1 MSIDDPKAR
10 IAAAIESAAEP
21 ADLEEAEGAAFDGA
35 VDDGAEAEADLSAE
49 AGDTAETGDG
59 EGPREPRPLG
69 YDIGRMNREFA
80 LVLMG
85 SKAAILQQQGEGPIE
100 DRVKMLTIDA
110 FKAWMM
116 NRPTE
121 ILDRD
126 GKIKRVTWAA
136 RWLVS
141 RERRQYRGIEFFP
154 DPGSA
159 PNTEGYFNLWQG
171 FTVTPRAKT
180 NGYAVFR
187 DHLLNNVCSGS
198 KPLYAWV
205 FGWFAHIVQ
214 RPRERLGT
222 ALVLRGKM
230 GTGKTLVGEIVGKL
244 FESHFFLIDDP
255 RYLTGNFNA
264 HMASCLLLQADEG
277 FWAGDKG
284 AEGRLKSL
292 VTSETQMIEHKG
304 VDPIRLKNFVRLM
317 ITSNEDWVIPAG
329 KDERR
334 FCVLDVAPHCAQ
346 NSEYFGEMAKEMAE
360 GGREALLHDLLTFD
374 LGSVNLRQIPYT
386 EGLLEQKLRSLD
398 TVESWWFERLMT
410 GTPTRKVEYWRTDM
424 VIDEMFDDYIEGAD
438 KIGVKRKSELTAF
451 GIKMKKLVPEIER
464 KRLSTNT
471 GHMETKRLWHYLL
484 PPLAACRAQFERE
497 VKQAV
502 NWDDGSE
509 PGETGSEGGN

>member
-1 MSIDDPKAR
+1 MSTDDPKAR
-10 IAAAIESAAEP
+10 VAAIIESAAEP
-21 ADLEEAEGAAFDGA
+21 ADIEEAETAFDPG
-35 VDDGAEAEADLSAE
+35 DDDAENADLFGE
-49 AGDTAETGDG
+49 DGGETESG
-59 EGPREPRPLG
+59 GPREPRALG
-69 YDIGRMNREFA
+69 FDMDRMNREFA

-110 FKAWMM
+110 FKAWLM
-116 NRPTE
+116 NRTTE
-121 ILDRD
+121 ILDTE
-126 GKIKRVTWAA
+126 GKVKRVTYAA
-136 RWLVS
+136 KWLNS
-141 RERRQYRGIEFFP
+141 RERRQYRGVEFMP
-154 DPGSA
+154 DPKHIE
-159 PNTEGYFNLWQG
+159 NTPGYFNLWQG
-171 FTVTPRAKT
+171 FSVVPKAKKD
-180 NGYAVFR
+180 GYTVFR
-187 DHLLNNVCSGS
+187 DHLLTNICNGS
-198 KPLYAWV
+198 KPLYNWI

-214 RPRERLGT
+214 RPRERIGT

-230 GTGKTLVGEIVGKL
+230 GTGKTIIGEYVGEL

-255 RYLTGNFNA
+255 RYLTGQFNA

-292 VTSETQMIEHKG
+292 VTSKTQMIEHKG

-334 FCVLDVAPHCAQ
+334 FCVVDVMPHCAQ
-346 NSEYFGEMAKEMAE
+346 NAEYFGEMAREMAD
-360 GGREALLHDLLTFD
+360 GGREALLHDLLAFD
-374 LGSVNLRQIPYT
+374 LTSVNLRQIPYT
-386 EGLLEQKLRSLD
+386 DALLEQKLRSLD

-410 GTPTRKVEYWRTDM
+410 GTPTRKLEYWRTDM

-451 GIKMKKLVPEIER
+451 GIKMRKLVPGLER
-464 KRLSTNT
+464 KRLSATT
-471 GHMETKRLWHYLL
+471 GHMEKKQLWHYVL
-484 PPLAACRAQFERE
+484 PSLAACRAQFELE

-502 NWDDGSE
+502 DWDDHSR
-509 PGETGSEGGN
+509 PGETGEEGEN